1 MGSVDLFWFDES
13 NTFHVA
19 LGADGAPFGKHDE
32 ATSWLVSILNTGKH
46 IASSYNNFLLC
57 GANCTESH
65 PGMVRYCKKLIHDIA
80 YVETSSFKVNDKHV
94 RFKFSLIPGDMK
106 WVASFAGELT
116 NSAYYFSSF
125 ADVCQADKTKVN
137 GSLGT
142 TNDCTW
148 KPWEFEERIEN
159 AKKVAKFKET
169 PRQGKL
175 PTRTKTLDYMKKN
188 LKCRQEFEPLLGR
201 LIDKAYAEPLHNSN
215 NAWQQFNLML
225 IKDAIERSKLGKND
239 KYKDIPPDCIFKKYM
254 TVLRNV
260 VRANRVFKKVRK
272 WFNEGR
278 TNEFSYRF
286 TGKDTKLF
294 CHKFMYLVKALDFEG
309 QTPCQKMFV
318 YVYAYVGVQLRD
330 ATSLFS
336 RVSPPPNYLSSLK
349 ESCRNYF
356 NSVCLFFSSRVTPT
370 VWTIGYAIP
379 YHAKIVF
386 DKFAFGLG
394 INTMQGREAK
404 HTMISKF
411 ASHSTPGLRWRL
423 IFRHEFISTIW
434 LRSKDPRAIRF
445 THQQVNYL
453 PQFVTSDDYCYCG
466 LPKKPDIEK
475 CGICSDA
482 MYDMVASSVK
492 GCSLVPGLANL
503 LSTTSEI

>member
-1 MGSVDLFWFDES
+1 MNSPTGLLARILSFSVISSCILLKPLTSKARHPVRKCLFMCMLMLEC
-13 NTFHVA
+13 NLEMPH
-19 LGADGAPFGKHDE
+19 PF
-32 ATSWLVSILNTGKH
+32 SLVS
-46 IASSYNNFLLC
+46 
-57 GANCTESH
+57 
-65 PGMVRYCKKLIHDIA
+65 P
-80 YVETSSFKVNDKHV
+80 
-94 RFKFSLIPGDMK
+94 
-106 WVASFAGELT
+106 
-116 NSAYYFSSF
+116 
-125 ADVCQADKTKVN
+125 
-137 GSLGT
+137 
-142 TNDCTW
+142 
-148 KPWEFEERIEN
+148 
-159 AKKVAKFKET
+159 
-169 PRQGKL
+169 L
-175 PTRTKTLDYMKKN
+175 P
-188 LKCRQEFEPLLGR
+188 Q
-201 LIDKAYAEPLHNSN
+201 
-215 NAWQQFNLML
+215 
-225 IKDAIERSKLGKND
+225 
-239 KYKDIPPDCIFKKYM
+239 
-254 TVLRNV
+254 
-260 VRANRVFKKVRK
+260 
-272 WFNEGR
+272 
-278 TNEFSYRF
+278 
-286 TGKDTKLF
+286 
-294 CHKFMYLVKALDFEG
+294 
-309 QTPCQKMFV
+309 
-318 YVYAYVGVQLRD
+318 
-330 ATSLFS
+330 
-336 RVSPPPNYLSSLK
+336 NYLSSLK

-453 PQFVTSDDYCYCG
+453 PQFVASDDYCYCG

-503 LSTTSEI
+503 QSTTSEI